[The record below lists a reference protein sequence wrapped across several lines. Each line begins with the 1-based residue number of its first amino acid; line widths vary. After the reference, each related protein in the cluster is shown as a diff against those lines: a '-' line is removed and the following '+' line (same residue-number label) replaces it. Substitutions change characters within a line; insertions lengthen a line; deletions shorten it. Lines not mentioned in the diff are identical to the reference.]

1 MTLTEYL
8 QRLAKDLH
16 TANDVLGKISQA
28 SQNPKISQALDTI
41 ANRLSDHAK
50 QVDKMVEH
58 TITSANDK
66 QPHEK
71 RFLGDDPTGGK
82 THH

>member
-1 MTLTEYL
+1 MTLIEYL

-41 ANRLSDHAK
+41 ANRLNDHAK

-58 TITSANDK
+58 TPITSVSDK
-66 QPHEK
+66 QPHES
-71 RFLGDDPTGGK
+71 P
-82 THH
+82 